1 MQIHHCIRASK
12 ITIPYH
18 HLREFLVECA
28 RSLAQPQQPMGDS
41 EAACIAYAAK
51 QYVLLQSDDGE
62 VLFREPDLHNVT
74 MDTREIGSK

>member
-1 MQIHHCIRASK
+1 MQIHHCTRASK

-28 RSLAQPQQPMGDS
+28 RSLAQIQQPMGDS
-41 EAACIAYAAK
+41 EAAHIAYAVE
-51 QYVLLQSDDGE
+51 QYVLLPLDDGE
-62 VLFREPDLHNVT
+62 VLFQEPDLCNVT